1 MGRTAKPW
9 ALAITRSDKVLLLL
23 LRILGVGSL
32 FARIPVLMP
41 FSWMVATHHW
51 LGLGGMP
58 TGPVVLVRID
68 DT

>member
-1 MGRTAKPW
+1 M
-9 ALAITRSDKVLLLL
+9 LLLL

-32 FARIPVLMP
+32 FARIPILMP

-51 LGLGGMP
+51 LGLGEMP